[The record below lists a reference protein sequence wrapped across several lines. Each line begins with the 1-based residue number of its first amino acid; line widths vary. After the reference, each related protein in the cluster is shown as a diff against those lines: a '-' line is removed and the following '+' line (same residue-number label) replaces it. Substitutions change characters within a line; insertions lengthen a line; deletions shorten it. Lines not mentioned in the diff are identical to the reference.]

1 MNTVSQAHFAYF
13 KNICTKLSR
22 PELGEGVKVPSK
34 VKDKQ
39 LKEVTKQNCQ
49 KVTTESI
56 KSRPGQARRKSSR
69 SAVW

>member
-1 MNTVSQAHFAYF
+1 M
-13 KNICTKLSR
+13 SR

-39 LKEVTKQNCQ
+39 FKEVTKQNCQ
-49 KVTTESI
+49 KVTTKSI